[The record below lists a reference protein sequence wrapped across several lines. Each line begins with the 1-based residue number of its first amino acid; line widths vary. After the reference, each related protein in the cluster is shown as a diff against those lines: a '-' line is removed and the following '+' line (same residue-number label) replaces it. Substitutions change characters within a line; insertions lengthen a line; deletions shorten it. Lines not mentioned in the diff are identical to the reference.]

1 MEPFARLDAPAAP
14 IGVSNIDTDQIIPA
28 RFLWR
33 KRHDGWGHLLF
44 HDLRFNDAGAP
55 KPEFVL
61 NRDAYRNARILVAD
75 RNFGCGS
82 SREHA
87 VWALYDY
94 GIRAVLAGCSRGAV
108 WRAPSPAELRS
119 SRSPQGL
126 RLRELEHAGRVWTSP
141 GISTEM
147 MDLYLAPYPRH
158 RARAHR
164 GHRIEPPTANLGAAK
179 PAVCSSV
186 CRLSNAA
193 NVLG

>member
-1 MEPFARLDAPAAP
+1 MLPSIIGRIETFPASDSKKKKA
-14 IGVSNIDTDQIIPA
+14 A
-28 RFLWR
+28 
-33 KRHDGWGHLLF
+33 
-44 HDLRFNDAGAP
+44 
-55 KPEFVL
+55 
-61 NRDAYRNARILVAD
+61 
-75 RNFGCGS
+75 
-82 SREHA
+82 
-87 VWALYDY
+87 
-94 GIRAVLAGCSRGAV
+94 LAGQSG
-108 WRAPSPAELRS
+108 APSPAELVS